1 MQLQVSNEKCIQC
14 DHWNSPNISGNQSF
28 MSFTKVSSAFL
39 DLFKGMVTVGKN
51 VCFYKADS
59 DHELKIEECGLR
71 LIIPAEVIKPTE
83 FVHEYE
89 VAAQGLWGGKFE
101 FPKGSKLISGVCY
114 VSVSSSS
121 VLDKA
126 VTVELE
132 HCAVIIDE
140 RQSQYLSFVVA
151 DHKSAP
157 PFKFKKLS
165 GGHFFPNSQIG
176 TISIKSFSIVAIVLF
191 AVVGVAGDG
200 MVGAGAGGLVD
211 TPTAATVGL
220 AAGAF
225 GGAFGGA
232 LVIGTGGAL
241 VIAGALVISGPL
253 VIGRALGSKSEHK
266 IFPEI
271 VVSHS

>member
-1 MQLQVSNEKCIQC
+1 MQIQVSTDSNEKCIQC

-28 MSFTKVSSAFL
+28 VSFTEVSSAFL
-39 DLFKGMVTVGKN
+39 GLFKGIVTVGKN

-59 DHELKIEECGLR
+59 GHELKIEECGLR
-71 LIIPAEVIKPTE
+71 LIIPAKVIKPTK

-114 VSVSSSS
+114 ISVSSTS

-132 HCAVIIDE
+132 HCAAIINE

-151 DHKSAP
+151 DHKSGP
-157 PFKFKKLS
+157 PFKFELLP
-165 GGHFFPNSQIG
+165 GGRFFPNSQIG
-176 TISIKSFSIVAIVLF
+176 SISINSFSIVAIVLF

-200 MVGAGAGGLVD
+200 MVGAMAGGLVGGMVGI
-211 TPTAATVGL
+211 TAGAVGL
-220 AAGAF
+220 ATAA
-225 GGAFGGA
+225 
-232 LVIGTGGAL
+232 VIGG
-241 VIAGALVISGPL
+241 
-253 VIGRALGSKSEHK
+253 ALGSKIQRKLNASECN

-271 VVSHS
+271 VISHS

>member
-1 MQLQVSNEKCIQC
+1 MNVQIQVSTDSKEKCIQC

-28 MSFTKVSSAFL
+28 VSFTEVSSAFL
-39 DLFKGMVTVGKN
+39 DLFKGIVTVGKN

-59 DHELKIEECGLR
+59 DHELKIDECGLR
-71 LIIPAEVIKPTE
+71 LIIPAEVIKPKE
-83 FVHEYE
+83 FVYE

-114 VSVSSSS
+114 VSVSSTS
-121 VLDKA
+121 VLDKADSFVLDEA

-140 RQSQYLSFVVA
+140 TQSQYLSFVVA
-151 DHKSAP
+151 DHKSGP

-191 AVVGVAGDG
+191 AMVGVAGDG
-200 MVGAGAGGLVD
+200 MVGAMTGGLVGGMVGI
-211 TPTAATVGL
+211 TAAATVGL
-220 AAGAF
+220 VTGA
-225 GGAFGGA
+225 
-232 LVIGTGGAL
+232 VIGG
-241 VIAGALVISGPL
+241 
-253 VIGRALGSKSEHK
+253 ALGSKIERELNASECN

-271 VVSHS
+271 VISYT